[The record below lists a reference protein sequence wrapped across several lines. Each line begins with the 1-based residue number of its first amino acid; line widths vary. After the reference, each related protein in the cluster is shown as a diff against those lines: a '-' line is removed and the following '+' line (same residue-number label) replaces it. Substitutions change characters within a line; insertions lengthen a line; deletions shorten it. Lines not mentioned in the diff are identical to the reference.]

1 MGNNLQNIPY
11 FNKNDNS
18 FQDKSLAEQ
27 ISDLHT
33 DTGGHNQTPA
43 DYFLK
48 ENINITMKLLNN
60 KIVMDNKN
68 KQIIPGVV
76 SVEAK
81 DFDAEQV
88 KKDKVRYLPL
98 DLIFVIDTSGS
109 MRGQKI
115 ELVKKSILQVLHF
128 IQGDDRVSLVGF
140 NSQAQVLLE
149 LTQLT
154 KKSQIQI
161 ENQLNELKAD
171 GGTHIGLGMQKAF
184 DIIKQ
189 RKDSKN
195 LACIFLLSDGQD
207 NSGFPQTQQYMQQS
221 QIKYPFCID
230 CFGFGDDHD
239 SATLIKINQLQQGT
253 FNFIR
258 DISQIDDAFTVI
270 LAGIKTFVAQNV
282 KISVNF
288 GNTELMN
295 GITVSKT
302 YGSEWIKIQ
311 DNQYEI
317 QLNHLMAGRSKDFVF
332 ELQMP
337 QFEMKLSDQQ
347 RYQIIG
353 SAQIKANSLNS
364 SKEQITKKAELMIQL
379 FLNTEVNKKDLEK
392 EEDEKVAINHLRVMA
407 GEAMGT
413 VLTQADKNQ
422 FENSQS
428 LLSEIINKIKN
439 SKYKNN
445 PTLINLLKDLDNCQQ
460 AAQSNN
466 YSTFGRGYVMN
477 AQQVTI
483 GQQVA
488 CNYDYKYANRDYIL
502 AEQNRGQERF
512 RSINRYYQNK

>member
-1 MGNNLQNIPY
+1 MGNTLQYIPY
-11 FNKNDNS
+11 FNKKDNS

-27 ISDLHT
+27 ISGLHT
-33 DTGGHNQTPA
+33 DTGSDQTKA

-48 ENINITMKLLNN
+48 DNLSLSIKLLNN
-60 KIVMDNKN
+60 KIVMDKKN
-68 KQIIPGVV
+68 NQIIPGVV

-81 DFDAEQV
+81 DFDADQV
-88 KKDKVRYLPL
+88 KKDKVRYQPL

-109 MRGQKI
+109 MQGKKI
-115 ELVKKSILQVLHF
+115 ELVKKSILQVLHI
-128 IQGDDRVSLVGF
+128 IQGDDRISLVGF
-140 NSQAQVLLE
+140 NSQAKVLLE

-154 KKSQIQI
+154 KNSKKKIQKTVD
-161 ENQLNELKAD
+161 ELQAG
-171 GGTHIGLGMQKAF
+171 GGTQIGFGMQKAF
-184 DIIKQ
+184 DIIKE
-189 RKDSKN
+189 RTNSKN
-195 LACIFLLSDGQD
+195 LASIFLLSDGQD
-207 NSGFPQTQQYMQQS
+207 NCGFSQTQHFMNQS
-221 QIKYPFCID
+221 KIEYPFCID

-239 SATLIKINQLQQGT
+239 SLTLSKINQLQQGT

-258 DISQIDDAFTVI
+258 DISQIDDAFTII

-302 YGSEWIKIQ
+302 YGSEWKKIQ
-311 DNQYEI
+311 DKQYEI

-332 ELQMP
+332 ELQIP
-337 QFEMKLSDQQ
+337 QFEMKLTDQQ

-353 SAQIKANSLNS
+353 SAKIKANSLNQG
-364 SKEQITKKAELMIQL
+364 KKKITKKANLMVEL
-379 FLNTEVNKKDLEK
+379 FLNTEVQKKDLEK
-392 EEDEKVAINHLRVMA
+392 EDDEKVAINHFRVIA

-413 VLTQADKNQ
+413 VLAQADKNQ

-428 LLSEIINKIKN
+428 LLNEIINKIKN

-445 PTLINLLKDLDNCQQ
+445 PTILNLLKDLHNCQQ
-460 AAQSNN
+460 AAQSSN

-488 CNYDYKYANRDYIL
+488 CNFDYKYANRDYIL
-502 AEQNRGQERF
+502 AEQNMGQERF
-512 RSINRYYQNK
+512 RSINRRYQNQ

>member
-1 MGNNLQNIPY
+1 MGNTLQNIPY

-18 FQDKSLAEQ
+18 FQEKSLEEQ

-33 DTGGHNQTPA
+33 DTGNNKTTPG
-43 DYFLK
+43 YLLN
-48 ENINITMKLLNN
+48 ENLNITMKLLNN
-60 KIVMDNKN
+60 KIIMDSKN

-76 SVEAK
+76 SIETK
-81 DFDAEQV
+81 DFDEEQV
-88 KKDKVRYLPL
+88 KKDKVRYQPL

-109 MRGQKI
+109 MQGKKI

-128 IQGDDRVSLVGF
+128 IKGDDRISLVQF
-140 NSQAQVLLE
+140 NSKAQVLLE
-149 LTQLT
+149 LTKLT
-154 KKSQIQI
+154 PKSQNQI
-161 ENQLNELKAD
+161 ENKIKELNAD
-171 GGTHIGLGMQKAF
+171 GGTKIGLGMQKAF
-184 DIIKQ
+184 DVIKQ
-189 RKDSKN
+189 RDNTKN

-207 NSGFPQTQQYMQQS
+207 GNGSAETQYYMNQS
-221 QIKYPFCID
+221 QIKHPFCID
-230 CFGFGDDHD
+230 CFGFGEDHD

-258 DISQIDDAFTVI
+258 DISQIDDAFTII

-282 KISVNF
+282 KISIKF

-302 YGSEWIKIQ
+302 YGSDWIKIK

-353 SAQIKANSLNS
+353 SAEIKADSLNS
-364 SKEQITKKAELMIQL
+364 SKEQITKKVELMIQL
-379 FLNTEVNKKDLEK
+379 FLNTEANKKDLEK
-392 EEDEKVAINHLRVMA
+392 EEDEKVAINHFRVMA

-413 VLTQADKNQ
+413 VLTQADNNQ
-422 FENSQS
+422 FENSQN

-439 SKYKNN
+439 SKYKSN
-445 PTLINLLKDLDNCQQ
+445 PTLVNLLKDLENCQE
-460 AAQSNN
+460 AAKSCN

-477 AQQVTI
+477 QQQVTI

-488 CNYDYKYANRDYIL
+488 CNFDYRYANNAYIQ

-512 RSINRYYQNK
+512 RSINRYNQNK